1 MSSDIDKTKW
11 NCKCNVISVD
21 CFAGCSNLTQF
32 DFSNIKRIEKRA
44 FSESG
49 LQKVCLPQNI
59 ECIIEGAF
67 SRCKPLSS
75 VKWNCKCDV
84 IPTFCFFKCRKLTQ
98 FDFSR
103 IKDIQGSA
111 FFNSGLNEI
120 YLPQIIENVSDS
132 AFAYCS
138 QLKKVVWNCECN
150 EIPEQCFYDCSALKQ
165 FCFSNIKKLR
175 KEAFACSGLTSV
187 SLNKG
192 TEVGKSCFAYCGN
205 LEKVEWLSAR
215 SIKGDIFESCKNI
228 KEIFISDNVKNIE
241 ASAFA
246 SSPNAEITFV

>member
-1 MSSDIDKTKW
+1 M
-11 NCKCNVISVD
+11 D
-21 CFAGCSNLTQF
+21 CFA
-32 DFSNIKRIEKRA
+32 
-44 FSESG
+44 
-49 LQKVCLPQNI
+49 
-59 ECIIEGAF
+59 ECFA
-67 SRCKPLSS
+67 
-75 VKWNCKCDV
+75 
-84 IPTFCFFKCRKLTQ
+84 LTQ

-138 QLKKVVWNCECN
+138 QLKKVVWKCECN

-228 KEIFISDNVKNIE
+228 KEIFISDRVMDI
-241 ASAFA
+241 AVDAFA